1 MAWAVLG
8 VFCVG
13 VSGLSDR
20 PVGFTNDFVL
30 HITAEP
36 QRVQQIADQ
45 IGMIN
50 QGMAS
55 KHLVFTPTLAELDI
69 AYAGG

>member
-50 QGMAS
+50 QGMA
-55 KHLVFTPTLAELDI
+55 
-69 AYAGG
+69 